1 MRIKKFKNN
10 EYILAEG
17 VWVRNLCLPAKP
29 IDINRLGGRDLQLF
43 LGNECS
49 NQRVSGMTM
58 DDTDDFSIDNL
69 IIMSDGYG
77 WKERQ
82 KILASMPNSMVKTI
96 GVNGSLAKWDMVGN
110 DAEFKRTM
118 TFYLINNPYPEA
130 LSFLPKKH
138 RYYPNLM
145 ASTKTNPRFFEEY
158 RNQPFFYKA
167 SPDINY
173 SGIGS
178 EENNMCLDDYRNPIC
193 AAISFAW
200 KKRVKKLALFCC
212 DESFEDERPGA
223 VKMKNGLYQYPQQIM
238 CQRIIDKQLYWLKKS
253 GVKLADCSSGVEYEN
268 AAYIEKDNLPS
279 FFSKESSE

>member
-10 EYILAEG
+10 EYVLADN

-29 IDINRLGGRDLQLF
+29 IDINRLGDGDLQLF

-58 DDTDDFSIDNL
+58 DDTDDLSIDNL

-77 WKERQ
+77 WREKQ
-82 KILASMPNSMVKTI
+82 KILASMPNALVKTI

-130 LSFLPKKH
+130 LGFLPKKH

-145 ASTKTNPRFFEEY
+145 ASTKTNPKFFEEY

-178 EENNMCLDDYRNPIC
+178 EESNMCLDDYRRASRRSQNEERTIPISP
-193 AAISFAW
+193 ADKVSANHRQA
-200 KKRVKKLALFCC
+200 VLLAEKGGRETSRLLF
-212 DESFEDERPGA
+212 
-223 VKMKNGLYQYPQQIM
+223 
-238 CQRIIDKQLYWLKKS
+238 WS
-253 GVKLADCSSGVEYEN
+253 G
-268 AAYIEKDNLPS
+268 I
-279 FFSKESSE
+279 